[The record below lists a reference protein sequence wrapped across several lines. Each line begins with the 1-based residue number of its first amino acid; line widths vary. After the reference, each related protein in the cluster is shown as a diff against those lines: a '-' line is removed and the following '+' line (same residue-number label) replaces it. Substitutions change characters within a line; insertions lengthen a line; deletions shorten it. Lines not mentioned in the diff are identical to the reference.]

1 MLADAF
7 VIVASLVLVT
17 VVLTQILVP
26 LILNKPLFVSFR
38 KTYQREKNLRQ
49 QLEETRRRLAELE
62 LEKQLTEHRNE
73 LIRRQMEQME
83 SCTSFTSP
91 EREERDP
98 HGRRSPLASG
108 E

>member
-1 MLADAF
+1 
-7 VIVASLVLVT
+7 VISLVLIT
-17 VVLTQILVP
+17 GVLTQIVVP
-26 LILNKPLFVSFR
+26 LILNKPLFASFR
-38 KTYQREKNLRQ
+38 KSYQRENYLRQ
-49 QLEETRRRLAELE
+49 QLDETRRRLAELE
-62 LEKQLTEHRNE
+62 LERQLNEHRNE

-83 SCTSFTSP
+83 SCTSFTNP

>member
-7 VIVASLVLVT
+7 VIVISLILVT
-17 VVLTQILVP
+17 AVLTQILVP
-26 LILNKPLFVSFR
+26 LIQNKPLFVSFR
-38 KTYQREKNLRQ
+38 KSYQREKWLKQ

-62 LEKQLTEHRNE
+62 IEKQLNEHRNE

-91 EREERDP
+91 ESEQRDP
-98 HGRRSPLASG
+98 HGRR
-108 E
+108 